1 MSNSHRYNPRPPR
14 AWSRVQN
21 PCTFTDASNNVYQ
34 SVYIPLTNQTVTL
47 AQANYEDK
55 LLQKG
60 NILQYKGNSSQ
71 LTKKQKYSQL
81 AKGFGPNRTKV
92 FATQSQTY
100 TNPNTTGL
108 LRVNSTTLPFPN
120 DLVGQPNNIS
130 GPFQYAVPNPNG
142 CTGFSI
148 QDGGN
153 LVCGT
158 FANPCTGEIIKRG
171 ATSSVICNPA
181 SASNVPGFATL
192 CWDTKVQTWFPR
204 QRYVMT
210 NSGNKWPQGYKGF
223 VSAVTPSPPTISV
236 NAFSPGLLQLLIIPN
251 RTDCYP
257 VSSFNIYI
265 DGVQYDNI
273 PNLSK
278 SGFLY
283 TILYNVNTVNT
294 NNQETNAPNSYSAAQ
309 DATVNNLLLPKLY
322 GTTQLL
328 SSMRSILETKLSG
341 ETNTQDELDAIPVI
355 ARYINNLNTEL
366 SRTKG
371 LQTVDSK
378 MKSYAGV
385 YSKYTV
391 SNTKFN
397 IHATSV
403 IETRDTIHESTHM
416 HQNVIPFDHVN
427 YYVNQDNN
435 SGGDNG
441 GGDNSGGDN
450 GGGGGSN
457 NLTCDYTTF
466 NKLVA
471 SDEFTYI
478 NEQMKSLISTGDQPS
493 DYHIDIESFNRVNM
507 QLNNIKALIEPS
519 CYFYNMIEL
528 YMNIW
533 KTIYFSY
540 STKNSLNSINVSS
553 EQWRQDSIILR
564 DMTLLKEYISEINNN
579 NRAVIANVPVASK
592 LATIKPQ
599 YTIYHSLY
607 GMPDNLMYDPEKMSS
622 ILSDLNIK

>member
-1 MSNSHRYNPRPPR
+1 MSNSYKYNPRPPR

-92 FATQSQTY
+92 FATQSETY

-120 DLVGQPNNIS
+120 NLVGKPNNIS

-142 CTGFSI
+142 CTGFSV

-158 FANPCTGEIIKRG
+158 YVNPCTGEILQTG

-181 SASNVPGFATL
+181 SASDVPGSAIL
-192 CWDTKVQTWFPR
+192 CWDTQVQTWFPR

-251 RTDCYP
+251 RNDCYP
-257 VSSFNIYI
+257 ISSFNIYI
-265 DGVQYDNI
+265 DGIPFDNI
-273 PNLSK
+273 QNISK
-278 SGFLY
+278 TGFLY
-283 TILYNVNTVNT
+283 TILYNVNTLNT
-294 NNQETNAPNSYSAAQ
+294 NQGTNLPKGYSVAQ
-309 DATVNNLLLPKLY
+309 DTTVNNILLPKLY
-322 GTTQLL
+322 ETNQLM
-328 SSMRSILETKLSG
+328 SSMRSILETNLSG
-341 ETNTQDELDAIPVI
+341 ENNTQDELDAIPVI

-371 LQTVDSK
+371 LQTVDST
-378 MKSYAGV
+378 MKSYVGA

-391 SNTKFN
+391 SNTKFK

-403 IETRDTIHESTHM
+403 IKTRTTIHESDQIN
-416 HQNVIPFDHVN
+416 QNVIPFDHVN
-427 YYVNQDNN
+427 YYVDTGN
-435 SGGDNG
+435 
-441 GGDNSGGDN
+441 N
-450 GGGGGSN
+450 GGGGNGGGNNGGGNGGGNN

-471 SDEFTYI
+471 SDEFTYV
-478 NEQMKSLISTGDQPS
+478 NEQMNNLINTRDQSS
-493 DYHIDIESFNRVNM
+493 DYQINLESFNRVNM
-507 QLNNIKALIEPS
+507 QLNNVKTLIDPS
-519 CYFYNMIEL
+519 CYFYNMIDL

-540 STKNSLNSINVSS
+540 NTKNNLNSLKVTS

-564 DMTLLKEYISEINNN
+564 DMTLLKEYITEIQ
-579 NRAVIANVPVASK
+579 NRAIIANVEVKASI
-592 LATIKPQ
+592 ATLKPQ
-599 YTIYHSLY
+599 YTIYHNLY
-607 GMPDNLMYDPEKMSS
+607 GMPDNLDYDPEKMSA

>member
-1 MSNSHRYNPRPPR
+1 
-14 AWSRVQN
+14 
-21 PCTFTDASNNVYQ
+21 
-34 SVYIPLTNQTVTL
+34 
-47 AQANYEDK
+47 
-55 LLQKG
+55 
-60 NILQYKGNSSQ
+60 
-71 LTKKQKYSQL
+71 
-81 AKGFGPNRTKV
+81 
-92 FATQSQTY
+92 
-100 TNPNTTGL
+100 
-108 LRVNSTTLPFPN
+108 
-120 DLVGQPNNIS
+120 
-130 GPFQYAVPNPNG
+130 
-142 CTGFSI
+142 
-148 QDGGN
+148 
-153 LVCGT
+153 
-158 FANPCTGEIIKRG
+158 
-171 ATSSVICNPA
+171 
-181 SASNVPGFATL
+181 
-192 CWDTKVQTWFPR
+192 
-204 QRYVMT
+204 MT

-223 VSAVTPSPPTISV
+223 VSAVTPFPPTISV

-251 RTDCYP
+251 RTNCYP

-283 TILYNVNTVNT
+283 TILYNIDTVNT
-294 NNQETNAPNSYSAAQ
+294 NQETNAPNSYSAAQ
-309 DATVNNLLLPKLY
+309 DTTVNNLLLPKLY

-328 SSMRSILETKLSG
+328 SSMGSILETNLSG
-341 ETNTQDELDAIPVI
+341 ETNNQHELDAIPVI

-371 LQTVDSK
+371 VQTVDSK

-403 IETRDTIHESTHM
+403 IETRDNIHESTHM

-471 SDEFTYI
+471 SDEFTYV
-478 NEQMKSLISTGDQPS
+478 NEQMKSLINTGDQPS

-507 QLNNIKALIEPS
+507 QLNNIKALIDPS

-540 STKNSLNSINVSS
+540 STKNNLNSLKVTS
-553 EQWRQDSIILR
+553 EQWRQDSIILN
-564 DMTLLKEYISEINNN
+564 DMTLLKEYIEEINS
-579 NRAVIANVPVASK
+579 RAIIANVAVKSN
-592 LATIKPQ
+592 LATFKPQ
-599 YTIYHSLY
+599 FTIYNSLY
-607 GMPDNLMYDPEKMSS
+607 GMPENLIYDPEKMAA
-622 ILSDLNIK
+622 ILSDLNIN